1 MKIVIVGDG
10 KVGAT
15 LAEQLSGEDHDITV
29 IDRRA
34 EALRQTSELLDV
46 MVVEGNGATLEVQ
59 LEAGVDSADLVI
71 AVTSTDELNLLACL
85 IAKKAGA
92 RHTIARVRS
101 PEYSR
106 DLGFI
111 KEELGLSLA
120 VNPELATATEIARLL
135 RFPSAIQV
143 DTFSK
148 GRVELLQIRIPKA
161 LVGLKLKDM
170 SRFRAKV
177 LICAVERGD
186 AVHIPDGRF
195 QLKEGD
201 RISFV
206 ASAADSAAFLQQIGF
221 VSSPIRQVM
230 LVGGGRIGFYLA
242 SQLLSRGMAV
252 TIVESDRT
260 RCEELSDQ
268 LPQATIIHGD
278 GTNQQLLLEEG
289 LAHMDAFA
297 ALTGI
302 DEENILMGLYAAS
315 RSKAKIITK
324 INRTTF
330 QDVIGK
336 LDLGS
341 VFYPRYIAAEQIV
354 RYVRAMQNSYGSNV
368 ETLYQIV
375 GSRVEAL
382 EFRVS
387 HNARLCGIPLEKLQL
402 RKNLLVASINRKG
415 QILIPRGSDTIEP
428 GDTVVVVTT
437 SRGLKDLN
445 DILDLRHAGGGA
457 L

>member
-324 INRTTF
+324 LTAPLSRMSSASWIWAACFIPAILRQSRSSAMCGPCRIPMAPTWRHCIRSSAAAWRRWNSASLTMPACAGYRWRSCSF
-330 QDVIGK
+330 GK
-336 LDLGS
+336 IS
-341 VFYPRYIAAEQIV
+341 WW
-354 RYVRAMQNSYGSNV
+354 
-368 ETLYQIV
+368 
-375 GSRVEAL
+375 
-382 EFRVS
+382 
-387 HNARLCGIPLEKLQL
+387 HPLTG
-402 RKNLLVASINRKG
+402 RDRF
-415 QILIPRGSDTIEP
+415 
-428 GDTVVVVTT
+428 
-437 SRGLKDLN
+437 
-445 DILDLRHAGGGA
+445 
-457 L
+457 